1 MTAAKIP
8 MSRGAGLPQPAVAFS
23 DAMPW
28 PVMLLDRE
36 GRLVHLNPAA
46 AARAGGGLRGRP
58 PLGQLFPEYAA
69 ALQGN
74 ELWLAEQETELVRET
89 PLGPVHERLWLRPM
103 FGGACLIVM
112 DETRLRELE
121 AADAQTARLASLGF
135 MLAGV
140 CHEVSNPLA
149 AIYSMVQI
157 LQSNRGLAPDTLEKG
172 LANIAA
178 NVKRILD
185 VSKRLSEF
193 SRVGEAPRTRFLLD
207 TVVEEALVVL
217 RQDHRFAEIEI
228 RHRPEPEA
236 VVLGNPG
243 QLEEV
248 FFNLFINA
256 MQAMQGRGRIAV
268 VIRHSAPERVEVEV
282 RDSGPGIPPEHLPRL
297 FEPFFTTKPV
307 GQGSGLG
314 LSISNEIIHEHGGV
328 IRVANHPEGGACFVI
343 ELPCVRG
350 GHDDL

>member
-1 MTAAKIP
+1 MTATKISMP
-8 MSRGAGLPQPAVAFS
+8 RSPVPDAVLAFA
-23 DAMPW
+23 DALPW
-28 PVMLLDRE
+28 PAMLLDGE
-36 GRLVHLNPAA
+36 GRVVHLNPAA
-46 AARAGGGLRGRP
+46 AARAGGKLRGRP
-58 PLGQLFPEYAA
+58 PLEQLFPEYGA
-69 ALQGN
+69 ALRGN
-74 ELWLAEQETELVRET
+74 EPWLGERETELTRET
-89 PLGPVHERLWLRPM
+89 PLGPVHERLWLRPLS
-103 FGGACLIVM
+103 GGACLVVA
-112 DETRLRELE
+112 DETRMRELE
-121 AADAQTARLASLGF
+121 ATDAQTARLASLGF

-157 LQSNRGLAPDTLEKG
+157 LQANPGLSPETLEKG

-185 VSKRLSEF
+185 VSKRLSDF
-193 SRVGEAPRTRFLLD
+193 SRVGDAPRSRFAVD
-207 TVVEEALVVL
+207 MVVEEALVVL

-228 RHRPEPEA
+228 SHRPDPES

-243 QLEEV
+243 QLQEV

-268 VIRHSAPERVEVEV
+268 VTRHPVPERVEVEV
-282 RDSGPGIPPEHLPRL
+282 RDNGPGIPPEHLPRL

-314 LSISNEIIHEHGGV
+314 LSISNEIVHEHGGA

>member
-1 MTAAKIP
+1 MTAAKVP
-8 MSRGAGLPQPAVAFS
+8 MSRGTGLPEPVLELADVL
-23 DAMPW
+23 PW
-28 PVMLLDRE
+28 PVILLDTE
-36 GRLVHLNPAA
+36 GRVVHLNPAA
-46 AARAGGGLRGRP
+46 AVRAGCALSGRP
-58 PLGQLFPEYAA
+58 ALEKLFPEYAL
-69 ALQGN
+69 ALQGGRSWR
-74 ELWLAEQETELVRET
+74 EEQETVVAREI
-89 PLGPVHERLWLRPM
+89 PQGAAHERIRLLPLY
-103 FGGACLIVM
+103 GGACLVVE

-157 LQSNRGLAPDTLEKG
+157 LQDNPRLAPDTLEKG

-185 VSKRLSEF
+185 VSKRLSGF
-193 SRVGEAPRTRFLLD
+193 SRVGGASRTRFVLD
-207 TVVEEALVVL
+207 MVVEESLVVL

-228 RHRPEPEA
+228 RHRPDPA
-236 VVLGNPG
+236 AAVLGDPG

-256 MQAMQGRGRIAV
+256 MQAMQGRGVIAV
-268 VIRHSAPERVEVEV
+268 VTRRPAPERVEVEV
-282 RDSGPGIPPEHLPRL
+282 RDNGPGISPEHLPRL

-314 LSISNEIIHEHGGV
+314 LSISNEIVHEHGGV